1 MTPARGA
8 LYIATAGSLALVGR
22 SLVLGPIPMWVAG
35 VALGGYL
42 ALILCGVLIL
52 RLGMFVD
59 VLWRG
64 PVDARGV
71 ALTFDD
77 GPSPATTPKVL
88 EQLEAAGVK
97 ATFFVIGRKV
107 KLYPELVRAIVAGGH
122 AVGVHGYDHDRLF
135 SLRTPE
141 SIRLDLARAI
151 EVITAAS
158 GEAPTLFRPPIGH
171 TTPRIA
177 GALEAFDFTVVG
189 WSVRGLDG
197 LAGARADRV
206 AARIVPHL
214 KDGAIVLLHDA
225 AENEDFTP
233 ASLAALPKI
242 LAAMARK
249 NLPGVRVD
257 AWLDAGDGA
266 GSAKGHHPDVVD
278 RVRPDGGGEAAEG
291 EDHREEQAADGAKR
305 E

>member
-88 EQLEAAGVK
+88 EQLAAAGVK

-177 GALEAFDFTVVG
+177 GALETFDFTVVG

-257 AWLDAGDGA
+257 AWLD
-266 GSAKGHHPDVVD
+266 SAPDHHPDVVD
-278 RVRPDGGGEAAEG
+278 GVGPDGGGEAAEG

>member
-8 LYIATAGSLALVGR
+8 LYIATAGSLALMAR
-22 SLVLGPIPMWVAG
+22 SVILGPIPMWVAG
-35 VALGGYL
+35 VALAGYL
-42 ALILCGVLIL
+42 GLILCGVFIL

-64 PVDARGV
+64 PVAARGV

-77 GPSPATTPKVL
+77 GPSPETTPRVL
-88 EQLEAAGVK
+88 DALDEAGVK

-107 KLYPELVRAIVAGGH
+107 KLYPELVREIVARGH
-122 AVGVHGYDHDRLF
+122 AVGVHGYAHDRLF

-141 SIRLDLARAI
+141 SIRMDLARAI

-171 TTPRIA
+171 TSPRIA

-189 WSVRGLDG
+189 WSVKGLDG

-257 AWLDAGDGA
+257 AWLESADAA
-266 GSAKGHHPDVVD
+266 ASAPDHDPDVVD
-278 RVRPDGGGEAAEG
+278 GVGPDGGGEAAEG
-291 EDHREEQAADGAKR
+291 EDQREEQAADGA
-305 E
+305 EQE

>member
-8 LYIATAGSLALVGR
+8 LYIATAGAIALMGR
-22 SLVLGPIPMWVAG
+22 SVVMGPIPMWIAG

-42 ALILCGVLIL
+42 GLILCGVFIL

-59 VLWRG
+59 VVWRG

-77 GPSPATTPKVL
+77 GPSPETTPKIL
-88 EQLEAAGVK
+88 DQLDEAGVK
-97 ATFFVIGRKV
+97 ATFFVIGRKA
-107 KLYPELVRAIVAGGH
+107 KLYPELVRDIVERGH

-141 SIRLDLARAI
+141 SIRIDLARAV

-158 GEAPTLFRPPIGH
+158 GQAPTLFRPPIGH
-171 TTPRIA
+171 TSPRIA

-189 WSVRGLDG
+189 WSVKGLDG

-233 ASLAALPKI
+233 ASIAALPKI

-257 AWLDAGDGA
+257 AWIDGA
-266 GSAKGHHPDVVD
+266 ESAADHDPDVVD
-278 RVRPDGGGEAAEG
+278 GVGPDGRGEAAEG
-291 EDHREEQAADGAKR
+291 EDQRQEQAADGAER

>member
-8 LYIATAGSLALVGR
+8 LYIATAGSLAIMAR
-22 SLVLGPIPMWVAG
+22 SVILEPLPMWVAG
-35 VALGGYL
+35 AALAGYVG
-42 ALILCGVLIL
+42 LILCGVFIL

-59 VLWRG
+59 VVWRG

-88 EQLEAAGVK
+88 DALDEAGVK

-107 KLYPELVRAIVAGGH
+107 KLYPELVREIVARGH

-151 EVITAAS
+151 EVITAAT
-158 GEAPTLFRPPIGH
+158 GQAPTLFRPPIGH
-171 TTPRIA
+171 TSPRIA

-189 WSVRGLDG
+189 WSVKGLDG
-197 LAGARADRV
+197 LAGARPERV

-233 ASLAALPKI
+233 ASVAALPKI

-257 AWLDAGDGA
+257 AWIDEAE
-266 GSAKGHHPDVVD
+266 SAPDHDPDVVD
-278 RVRPDGGGEAAEG
+278 GVGPDGGGEAAEG
-291 EDHREEQAADGAKR
+291 EDQRQEQAADAAER

>member
-8 LYIATAGSLALVGR
+8 LYIATAGALALMGR
-22 SLVLGPIPMWVAG
+22 SLILVPLPLWVAG

-42 ALILCGVLIL
+42 GLILCGVLIL

-59 VLWRG
+59 VVWRG

-77 GPSPATTPKVL
+77 GPSPEHTLKVL
-88 EQLEAAGVK
+88 DQLDEAGVK
-97 ATFFVIGRKV
+97 ATFFVIGRKA
-107 KLYPELVRAIVAGGH
+107 KLYPELVRAIVTRGH

-141 SIRLDLARAI
+141 SIRLDLARAV
-151 EVITAAS
+151 EVIAAAT
-158 GEAPTLFRPPIGH
+158 GQAPTLFRPPIGH
-171 TTPRIA
+171 TSPRIA

-197 LAGARADRV
+197 LRGARAETV

-233 ASLAALPKI
+233 ASIAALPRI

-249 NLPGVRVD
+249 NLAGVRVD
-257 AWLDAGDGA
+257 AWIE
-266 GSAKGHHPDVVD
+266 SAEDHHPDVVD
-278 RVRPDGGGEAAEG
+278 GVGPDRGGEAAEG
-291 EDHREEQAADGAKR
+291 EDHRQEQAADSAER

>member
-22 SLVLGPIPMWVAG
+22 SLILGPIPVWVAG

-77 GPSPATTPKVL
+77 GPSPGTTPKVL
-88 EQLEAAGVK
+88 EQLAAAGVK

-266 GSAKGHHPDVVD
+266 GSTADHRPDVVD

-291 EDHREEQAADGAKR
+291 EDRREEQAADGAKR

>member
-8 LYIATAGSLALVGR
+8 LYIATAGSLALMAR
-22 SLVLGPIPMWVAG
+22 SVILGPIPMWIAG

-42 ALILCGVLIL
+42 GLILCGVFIL

-59 VLWRG
+59 VVWRG

-77 GPSPATTPKVL
+77 GPSPETTPKVL
-88 EQLEAAGVK
+88 DALDEAGVK

-107 KLYPELVRAIVAGGH
+107 KLYPELVRDIVARGH

-171 TTPRIA
+171 TSPRIA

-189 WSVRGLDG
+189 WSVKGLDG

-242 LAAMARK
+242 LAAMTRK

-257 AWLDAGDGA
+257 AWLEAADARD
-266 GSAKGHHPDVVD
+266 SAPDHDPDVVD
-278 RVRPDGGGEAAEG
+278 GVGPDGGGEAAEG
-291 EDHREEQAADGAKR
+291 EDHREEQAADGA
-305 E
+305 EQE

>member
-8 LYIATAGSLALVGR
+8 LYIATAGSLALMGR
-22 SLVLGPIPMWVAG
+22 SLMREPVPMWVAG
-35 VALGGYL
+35 TALGGYL

-77 GPSPATTPKVL
+77 GPSPETTPKVL
-88 EQLEAAGVK
+88 DLLDEAGVK

-107 KLYPELVRAIVAGGH
+107 KLYPQLVRDIVARGH

-171 TTPRIA
+171 TSPRIA
-177 GALEAFDFTVVG
+177 GALRAFDFTVVG

-197 LAGARADRV
+197 LRGARPDRV
-206 AARIVPHL
+206 AARVVPHL

-225 AENEDFTP
+225 SENEDFTP
-233 ASLAALPKI
+233 ASVAALPKI

-257 AWLDAGDGA
+257 AWLDAA
-266 GSAKGHHPDVVD
+266 GSAAEHDPEVVD
-278 RVRPDGGGEAAEG
+278 GVRPDRGGEAAEG
-291 EDHREEQAADGAKR
+291 EDHRQEQAAHGA
-305 E
+305 EQE

>member
-8 LYIATAGSLALVGR
+8 LYVATAGALALMGR
-22 SLVLGPIPMWVAG
+22 SLLLGPLPMWISV

-42 ALILCGVLIL
+42 GLILCGVFIL

-59 VLWRG
+59 VVWRG
-64 PVDARGV
+64 PGDARGV

-77 GPSPATTPKVL
+77 GPSPEHTPKVL
-88 EQLEAAGVK
+88 DQLDEAGVK
-97 ATFFVIGRKV
+97 ATFFVIGRKA
-107 KLYPELVRAIVAGGH
+107 KLYPELTRAIAERGH
-122 AVGVHGYDHDRLF
+122 AIGVHGYDHDRLF

-141 SIRLDLARAI
+141 SIRLDLARAV
-151 EVITAAS
+151 EVIAAAT
-158 GEAPTLFRPPIGH
+158 GQAPTLFRPPIGH
-171 TTPRIA
+171 TSPRIA

-197 LAGARADRV
+197 LAGARAERV

-233 ASLAALPKI
+233 ASLGALPRI
-242 LAAMARK
+242 LAAMARQ
-249 NLPGVRVD
+249 NLAGVRVD
-257 AWLDAGDGA
+257 AWLDPAA
-266 GSAKGHHPDVVD
+266 SAEDHHPDVVD
-278 RVRPDGGGEAAEG
+278 GVRPDGGGEAAEG
-291 EDHREEQAADGAKR
+291 EDHRQEQAADRAEG

>member
-8 LYIATAGSLALVGR
+8 LYIATAGSLALMGR
-22 SLVLGPIPMWVAG
+22 SLVMEPVPIWIAG

-77 GPSPATTPKVL
+77 GPSPETTPKVL
-88 EQLEAAGVK
+88 DLLDEAGVK

-107 KLYPELVRAIVAGGH
+107 KLYPELVRDIVARGH

-171 TTPRIA
+171 TSPRIA

-197 LAGARADRV
+197 LSGARADRV

-225 AENEDFTP
+225 SENEDFTP
-233 ASLAALPKI
+233 ASVAALPKI

-257 AWLDAGDGA
+257 SWIEPADA
-266 GSAKGHHPDVVD
+266 GSAAEHDPEVVD
-278 RVRPDGGGEAAEG
+278 GVRPDGGGEAAER
-291 EDHREEQAADGAKR
+291 EDHREEQAADGAKQ

>member
-8 LYIATAGSLALVGR
+8 LYIATAGSLALVAR
-22 SLVLGPIPMWVAG
+22 SVVLGPIPMWVAA

-42 ALILCGVLIL
+42 ALILAGVFIL

-77 GPSPATTPKVL
+77 GPSPETTPKVL
-88 EQLEAAGVK
+88 DQLDEAGVK

-107 KLYPELVRAIVAGGH
+107 KLYPELVRDIVARGH

-158 GEAPTLFRPPIGH
+158 GQAPTLFRPPIGH
-171 TTPRIA
+171 TSPRIA

-189 WSVRGLDG
+189 WSVKGLDG
-197 LAGARADRV
+197 LAGARPDRV

-214 KDGAIVLLHDA
+214 RDGAIVLLHDA
-225 AENEDFTP
+225 AENDDFTP

-242 LAAMARK
+242 LAAMTRK
-249 NLPGVRVD
+249 NLVGVRVD
-257 AWLDAGDGA
+257 AWLDDAA
-266 GSAKGHHPDVVD
+266 SAPDHDPDVVD
-278 RVRPDGGGEAAEG
+278 GVGPDGGSEAAEG
-291 EDHREEQAADGAKR
+291 EDHREKQAAEGPER